1 MKMSPGQFAAHLA
14 GAAARSKALEHQLL
28 ERVGELV
35 QQRAK
40 SYLGHEQDGWPAL
53 AESTISEKQRHGY
66 PTPSPLLR
74 DGELR
79 DSIRHAV
86 DGHRVVIGSTS
97 EISVYQE
104 LGTERIPPRP
114 FLAKAAV
121 ESEPEIRRMAAELGK
136 RIIISRE

>member
-1 MKMSPGQFAAHLA
+1 MKMTPSQFAAHLA
-14 GAAARSKALEHQLL
+14 GAAARSKTLEHQLL
-28 ERVGELV
+28 QRVGELV
-35 QQRAK
+35 EERAK

-53 AESTISEKQRHGY
+53 AESTIADKERHGY

-79 DSIRHAV
+79 DSVHHAV

-97 EISVYQE
+97 EIAVYQE
-104 LGTERIPPRP
+104 LGTEHIPPRP
-114 FLAKAAV
+114 FLARSAL

-136 RIIISRE
+136 RIIISRG